1 VTAVLNK
8 NTDGPTGFGEVAS
21 DRGLRQVTQKLLVA
35 LIENEV
41 NSALIFVA
49 VARAAYL
56 ATKFGDGNAALSKAE
71 AICAQASE
79 LARDGC
85 GDAHQMIAD
94 RLRELRLAID
104 ATVAADVGKS
114 RF

>member
-56 ATKFGDGNAALSKAE
+56 AMGTQPYRRQKRFAPKRVNS
-71 AICAQASE
+71 
-79 LARDGC
+79 LAT
-85 GDAHQMIAD
+85 DAGMPI
-94 RLRELRLAID
+94 R
-104 ATVAADVGKS
+104 
-114 RF
+114 